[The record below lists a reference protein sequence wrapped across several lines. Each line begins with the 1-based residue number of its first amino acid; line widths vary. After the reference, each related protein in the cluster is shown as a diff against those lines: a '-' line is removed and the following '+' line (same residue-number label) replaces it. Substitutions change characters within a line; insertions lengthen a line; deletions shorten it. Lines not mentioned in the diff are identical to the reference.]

1 MRPAIEKY
9 MNFNKRGVQAIGS
22 SEAVGRYYSAQRGER
37 ERDGEED
44 KGKAEGK
51 NSQCNCNPSPQLL
64 TTTVINYN
72 SSLATAVI
80 AN

>member
-1 MRPAIEKY
+1 
-9 MNFNKRGVQAIGS
+9 MNFNKRGFKQLAAARQSVAITQCSEKRGS
-22 SEAVGRYYSAQRGER
+22 ER
-37 ERDGEED
+37 ERKT
-44 KGKAEGK
+44 KGKAEGE